1 MKSLMLLPGEAEM
14 SEYRW
19 VPDLVCHGVCPRD
32 ANLHALEVPGDRI
45 IVFTAATCP
54 HCRAEQAERELDEA
68 RPVLEA
74 AIVWSDPITADVPME
89 QAKARLMEEVV
100 RYEAARAAAK
110 EAE

>member
-1 MKSLMLLPGEAEM
+1 M

-19 VPDLVCHGVCPRD
+19 VPDLVCHGMCPRD

-54 HCRAEQAERELDEA
+54 HCRAEKAERERDEA

-74 AIVWSDPITADVPME
+74 ARHHEDEGWWME
-89 QAKARLMEEVV
+89 GEKAYSCECEICKTIRAHD
-100 RYEAARAAAK
+100 AARAAAK
-110 EAE
+110 GRGDE

>member
-1 MKSLMLLPGEAEM
+1 M

-19 VPDLVCHGVCPRD
+19 VPDLVCHGMCPQD

-54 HCRAEQAERELDEA
+54 HCRAEKAERERDEA

-74 AIVWSDPITADVPME
+74 AREQVKQSKRWSGGHGHDDYLMAAYHTE
-89 QAKARLMEEVV
+89 QAVAAHD
-100 RYEAARAAAK
+100 AARAAAK
-110 EAE
+110 EVGDE